1 MTRADVVAA
10 ALGINPAILRNAE
23 DLQILEGVVLEAR
36 ADAFPEV
43 DVNAFANRYQDPSF
57 LNSPNIDQL
66 PPEFT
71 DFLKPL
77 ATSIYDASAT
87 VRQTLYSFRLG
98 AAVRAAKLARTRGQ
112 EDLQRVRQ
120 AVALEAVLAYNGV
133 LAARDELRVAEE
145 TVTYRQQQLDIART
159 RRAAGVATELD
170 VLRSEVAIE
179 NAKVNVVRA
188 QGALELSRANVNAVM
203 LRPID
208 APFEPAES
216 LAFEAFDTP
225 LDEVIRIALA
235 ERPEVRSVALTE
247 RIDQELVTIAKADK
261 KPSFDFNGAYGWSVR
276 EPENFFDSRYSKWAF
291 GVNVRWP
298 LFDGFRT
305 DGRVM
310 QAEAKGRQT
319 TQDRLALEN
328 RIRVE
333 AKDAYERLVTAAR
346 VLTAADLNVTQARK
360 AVELTQA
367 NFKYGAATIVD
378 VADAQTALLV
388 AELTRTQA
396 LWTHAN
402 ARATLRYVMGR
413 TVI

>member
-1 MTRADVVAA
+1 
-10 ALGINPAILRNAE
+10 
-23 DLQILEGVVLEAR
+23 
-36 ADAFPEV
+36 
-43 DVNAFANRYQDPSF
+43 
-57 LNSPNIDQL
+57 
-66 PPEFT
+66 
-71 DFLKPL
+71 
-77 ATSIYDASAT
+77 
-87 VRQTLYSFRLG
+87 
-98 AAVRAAKLARTRGQ
+98 
-112 EDLQRVRQ
+112 
-120 AVALEAVLAYNGV
+120 
-133 LAARDELRVAEE
+133 
-145 TVTYRQQQLDIART
+145 
-159 RRAAGVATELD
+159 VATELD

-188 QGALELSRANVNAVM
+188 QGVLELSRANVNAVM

-261 KPSFDFNGAYGWSVR
+261 KPSFDFNGGYGWSVR

-319 TQDRLALEN
+319 TQDRLAIEN

-333 AKDAYERLVTAAR
+333 AKDAYERLITAAR
-346 VLTAADLNVTQARK
+346 VLGAADLNVTQARK

-396 LWTHAN
+396 LVTHAN